1 MDVKLYVHG
10 TSGGHMTWGNVQGY
24 DEQYI
29 NYLYGGSIKDVEAD
43 VQMWVEVQK
52 NRDLGKKV
60 CYYTYY
66 RKDTLDGK
74 ARSGGYFALTL
85 RLDCYY
91 SYVSNIYSLLD
102 AVFNSFIVGQILD
115 KKGGSFQY
123 KITDFKSH
131 QAKRGYELGTI
142 EEEIKKYLLTFSSNS
157 NIIDLEK
164 FNENSSQKNE
174 TKRVNLLDCE
184 PEEKITNY
192 MRQYARI
199 SISPLHPTDEANALK
214 KKINDLKKKIDEI
227 NKSYNQ
233 RNSEN
238 TEGNKSEV
246 KSLQTT
252 NGQEYDSEE
261 PVTNDENNNHQ
272 EDKNSEQN
280 PSETPNGRK
289 ISYFRIF
296 VIVILLAI
304 FGISI
309 YNSCNSNNDFSEN
322 MVQKDENVDNKDADS
337 VQQKKKKEELKNK
350 YSGASIDI
358 AEITKLQ
365 INKEYT
371 LSVTGVSDDV
381 YLQGHFACRDA
392 DISNDRIKFNR
403 EGNYTIYYVI
413 SGDTVLSKPISVVN
427 NY

>member
-1 MDVKLYVHG
+1 MNVKLYVHG
-10 TSGGHMTWGNVQGY
+10 TPQGNQTWGNVQRY
-24 DEQYI
+24 DKLYI
-29 NYLYGGSIKDVEAD
+29 DSLHGGSSIKEVGAD
-43 VQMWVEVQK
+43 VQMWVEV
-52 NRDLGKKV
+52 KKDCNSDKEV

-66 RKDTLDGK
+66 RKDISGDK
-74 ARSGGYFALTL
+74 AARSGGYFALTL

-91 SYVSNIYSLLD
+91 SYVSNIYFLLD
-102 AVFNSFIVGQILD
+102 ATFNSFIVNQILE
-115 KKGGSFQY
+115 KKGEKFQY
-123 KITDFKSH
+123 KIEEFNKY
-131 QAKRGYELGTI
+131 QAKEGYELGTI
-142 EEEIKKYLLTFSSNS
+142 EKEIKKYLLTFSSNS
-157 NIIDLEK
+157 HIIDLEK
-164 FNENSSQKNE
+164 FNENSSQKNK
-174 TKRVNLLDCE
+174 TKRVNLLDCK
-184 PEEKITNY
+184 PEKITNY
-192 MRQYARI
+192 MKEYGRI
-199 SISPLHPTDEANALK
+199 SISPLHPTDETNA
-214 KKINDLKKKIDEI
+214 LKKKIDEI
-227 NKSYNQ
+227 KKSCNQ

-272 EDKNSEQN
+272 EDKNGEQN

-304 FGISI
+304 LGISI

-337 VQQKKKKEELKNK
+337 VQQKKKEEELKNK
-350 YSGASIDI
+350 YSGAYIDI

-381 YLQGHFACRDA
+381 YLQSHFACRDA

-403 EGNYTIYYVI
+403 EGEYTIYYVI
-413 SGDTVLSKPISVVN
+413 GGDTVLSRPISVVN

>member
-10 TSGGHMTWGNVQGY
+10 TPYGHQTWGDVQKY
-24 DEQYI
+24 DKLYI
-29 NYLYGGSIKDVEAD
+29 DSMFGSSSIKEVEAD
-43 VQMWVEVQK
+43 VQMWVEE
-52 NRDLGKKV
+52 KKDYNSHKEV
-60 CYYTYY
+60 YYYTYY
-66 RKDTLDGK
+66 RKDISGDK
-74 ARSGGYFALTL
+74 AARSGSYFALTL

-91 SYVSNIYSLLD
+91 SYVSNIYFLLD
-102 AVFNSFIVGQILD
+102 ATFNSFIVNQILE
-115 KKGGSFQY
+115 KKGEKFQY
-123 KITDFKSH
+123 KIEDFDKY
-131 QAKRGYELGTI
+131 QAKEGYELGAI
-142 EEEIKKYLLTFSSNS
+142 EKEINKYLLTFSSNS

-164 FNENSSQKNE
+164 FNKNSSQINE
-174 TKRVNLLDCE
+174 TKRVNLIDCN
-184 PEEKITNY
+184 PEKITDY
-192 MRQYARI
+192 MRQYACI

-214 KKINDLKKKIDEI
+214 KKIDEI
-227 NKSYNQ
+227 NKSCNQ

-238 TEGNKSEV
+238 TEENKSEV

-252 NGQEYDSEE
+252 NCQEYDSEE

-272 EDKNSEQN
+272 EDKNGEQN
-280 PSETPNGRK
+280 PSEPPNGRK

-337 VQQKKKKEELKNK
+337 VQQKNKKEELKNK

-392 DISNDRIKFNR
+392 DISNDRINFNR
-403 EGNYTIYYVI
+403 EGKYTIYYVI
-413 SGDTVLSKPISVVN
+413 GGDTVLSRPISVVN